1 MTTRHLDDVEGFPL
15 DPADFARLTRDDFP
29 DMSEALADLADT
41 FEKLQHDPALDNLLA
56 NVESDLAPL
65 FDDMP
70 DLTDESVL
78 AELFDDMPELP
89 SESEPAAL
97 FDDPYPRPTTHQ

>member
-1 MTTRHLDDVEGFPL
+1 MTTRHLDDVEGFPI

-65 FDDMP
+65 FDDIP
-70 DLTDESVL
+70 DLPSDS
-78 AELFDDMPELP
+78 EL
-89 SESEPAAL
+89 AAL
-97 FDDPYPRPTTHQ
+97 FDDPFPISSELP